1 MKIFLDK
8 SRLKTL
14 TDTVLL
20 VGIVLLVYNLAI
32 LAGSDPEQF
41 EPRTFSNTLIAYINA
56 FITVFL
62 YWSLFSAVVNYIPS
76 LDIMLFLLF
85 LILLIILT
93 LIPVANLLY
102 LQNPS
107 QGADNFAVFTNIAP
121 GVLLII
127 VMKFK
132 RGSMEQ
138 LSTKEYKYLITSLM
152 VIPSVF
158 FISFILSFYNSFL
171 STTIPLLIIPAFVA
185 VGRKLHMN
193 S

>member
-20 VGIVLLVYNLAI
+20 VGIVLLVYNLAT

-62 YWSLFSAVVNYIPS
+62 YWSLFSAVINYIPS
-76 LDIMLFLLF
+76 LDIILFLLF
-85 LILLIILT
+85 LILLITLT

-107 QGADNFAVFTNIAP
+107 QGTDNFAAFTNIAP

-127 VMKFK
+127 VIKFK
-132 RGSMEQ
+132 RDRMEQ
-138 LSTKEYKYLITSLM
+138 LNTTEYRNLMVSLM
-152 VIPSVF
+152 VIPSLF
-158 FISFILSFYNSFL
+158 FVSFILSFYNSFL
-171 STTIPLLIIPAFVA
+171 SIAVPLLIIPAFVA
-185 VGRKLHMN
+185 VGRKFRMN
-193 S
+193 G